1 MVFKYYVIQR
11 YISFSDYQ
19 HIYSDNIENKLLPY
33 KPNEQILSGYQQ
45 ITPKI
50 DSILSSINNIYIVFY
65 FINFQ
70 KTNKI

>member
-19 HIYSDNIENKLLPY
+19 HIYSDNIENKLLSY
-33 KPNEQILSGYQQ
+33 KPNEQIPSGYQQ
-45 ITPKI
+45 VTHKI